1 MKKGVLF
8 CISVI
13 LLNLVSPTSSQA
25 VSFPDNPQ
33 VNFSQAPFLIS
44 LWTINPDTYERVD
57 NFCSGV
63 LIDEKTFRTR
73 VNQYRGDL
81 KKTPEQKELSEA
93 RWNICVQCDEY
104 RENNK
109 DKGAPFCNTC
119 GCPLNK
125 KIFTNKFNECPL
137 KKWEDVD
144 TLLFPATQKTKK
156 SLL

>member
-33 VNFSQAPFLIS
+33 VKFSQAPFLIS

-63 LIDEKTFRTR
+63 LIDEKTFLTAAHCVSDRKSFVVVT
-73 VNQYRGDL
+73 NQASKSERGEVLSVYDYVIHPRYS
-81 KKTPEQKELSEA
+81 KTTS
-93 RWNICVQCDEY
+93 
-104 RENNK
+104 
-109 DKGAPFCNTC
+109 
-119 GCPLNK
+119 LND
-125 KIFTNKFNECPL
+125 IA
-137 KKWEDVD
+137 VG
-144 TLLFPATQKTKK
+144 LLNLGKYKNV
-156 SLL
+156 